1 MRGSEGPSGSIEEAE
16 MKRETRSRPW
26 ITLLLVGAIACG
38 ARAQVAVAQETGGDT
53 GATDDEKVVFTWGG
67 TAEPTSLNPMSG
79 YSAIDAYFWTP
90 QYHLLIDFDV
100 NFDAEPGLATEVET
114 SDDNMTF
121 TYTISDRFVWSDGEP
136 VTAEDVAYTMNLYKT
151 NHAYIPQ
158 GFLELIDGE
167 VRVVDDTHI
176 QFDTLGPTSLYT
188 GERPYMYFYI
198 LPKHVFEQIEQGNCP
213 DGADPCT
220 PKSYEN
226 VPSVGSGPFTI
237 AEYEVGQ
244 FVRMIRNPYWTG
256 SEPAIDEIFYRIYR
270 NEDALSQALLQGEVD
285 FAYLTTPNVFNSL
298 EGQENIGTMVGSIP
312 SFSEIGLNTGS
323 AYQEAGDGFTPHG
336 DGYPALTDVTVRQA
350 IRMAINSEE
359 LVDKV
364 LLGYGSPGDSI
375 VPPVTLA
382 GARWE
387 PEGDE
392 KLAWD
397 IPAANQLLEDA
408 GYTDTDGDGVREMPA
423 GSLEPGRPLEFRY
436 YVRPSDQTS
445 VDASSFISEWLDQ
458 IGIEAE
464 VIAVTTGRLG
474 DFVNGGTYDM
484 FSWGWYPDVDPGAV
498 LSWMKC
504 DQRPPDGSTY
514 GNDDSYYCNPEFD
527 QMYLDQQQALDV
539 NDRWEIVHEMQKMF
553 YEDAAY
559 SVLWYDPYLQ
569 AYRTDRFTGY
579 NSQPPQNGDLL
590 EGWGGISDVWLTLR
604 PVSET
609 EGGGGSSV
617 EARGVSPLLWAGIA
631 AVLVI
636 GAVVLFARRRRVSDE
651 DS

>member
-1 MRGSEGPSGSIEEAE
+1 
-16 MKRETRSRPW
+16 MKRGTRSGPW
-26 ITLLLVGAIACG
+26 IALLLVGAIACG

-67 TAEPTSLNPMSG
+67 TGEPTSLNPMSG
-79 YSAIDAYFWTP
+79 YSAIDGYFWTP

-136 VTAEDVAYTMNLYKT
+136 VTAEDVAYTINLYKS

-158 GFLELIDGE
+158 GFLTLIDGE
-167 VRVVDDTHI
+167 VRVLDDTHI
-176 QFDTLGPTSLYT
+176 QFDTLGPTSLYS
-188 GERPYMYFYI
+188 GESPYMYFYI
-198 LPKHVFEQIEQGNCP
+198 LPKHVFEEIEQGNCP

-220 PKSYEN
+220 PKGYEN

-244 FVRMIRNPYWTG
+244 FVRMERNPFWTG
-256 SEPAIDEIFYRIYR
+256 PEPAIDEIIYRIYR
-270 NEDALSQALLQGEVD
+270 NDDALSQALEQGEVD

-298 EGQENIGTMVGSIP
+298 EGKENIGTMVGSIP

-336 DGYPALTDVTVRQA
+336 DGHPALTDVTVRQA

-382 GARWE
+382 GSRWE
-387 PEGDE
+387 PTGDE
-392 KLAWD
+392 VLAWD

-408 GYTDTDGDGVREMPA
+408 GYTDTDGDGVREMPPARSSRADRSSSAITCARATRRRSTPLRSSPNGSVRSASRRRSSPSPPGGSATSSTEGRSTCSA
-423 GSLEPGRPLEFRY
+423 GAGIR
-436 YVRPSDQTS
+436 T
-445 VDASSFISEWLDQ
+445 LD
-458 IGIEAE
+458 
-464 VIAVTTGRLG
+464 
-474 DFVNGGTYDM
+474 
-484 FSWGWYPDVDPGAV
+484 PDAV

-527 QMYLDQQQALDV
+527 QMYLDQQQAPNV
-539 NDRWEIVHEMQKMF
+539 NDRWDIVHEMQKIF

-559 SVLWYDPYLQ
+559 SVLWYDPYFQ

-579 NSQPPQNGDLL
+579 NPQPPPNGDLL
-590 EGWGGISDVWLTLR
+590 EGWGGVSDVWLTLE
-604 PVSET
+604 PVSEA
-609 EGGGGSSV
+609 EGGGGSSA

>member
-1 MRGSEGPSGSIEEAE
+1 
-16 MKRETRSRPW
+16 MKRGTGSRPW
-26 ITLLLVGAIACG
+26 ITLLLVGAIASG

-53 GATDDEKVVFTWGG
+53 GAADDEKVVFTWGG

-114 SDDNMTF
+114 SADNMTF

-176 QFDTLGPTSLYT
+176 QFDTLGPTSLYM

-198 LPKHVFEQIEQGNCP
+198 LPKHVFEQVEQGTCP

-256 SEPAIDEIFYRIYR
+256 PEPAIDEIFYRIYR

-336 DGYPALTDVTVRQA
+336 DGHPALTDVTVRQA

-364 LLGYGSPGDSI
+364 LLGYGSPGDSM
-375 VPPVTLA
+375 VPPVSVP
-382 GARWE
+382 GSRWE
-387 PEGDE
+387 PTGDE
-392 KLAWD
+392 VLAWD

-408 GYTDTDGDGVREMPA
+408 GYTDTDGDGVREMPP

-458 IGIEAE
+458 IGIRTE
-464 VIAVTTGRLG
+464 VIAVTSGRLG

-484 FSWGWYPDVDPGAV
+484 FSWGWYPDIDPGAV

-527 QMYLDQQQALDV
+527 RMYLEQQQALDV
-539 NDRWEIVHEMQKMF
+539 NDRWEIVHEMQKIF

-590 EGWGGISDVWLTLR
+590 EGWGGVSDVWLTLQ
-604 PVSET
+604 PVSEA
-609 EGGGGSSV
+609 EGGGGSSA

>member
-1 MRGSEGPSGSIEEAE
+1 
-16 MKRETRSRPW
+16 
-26 ITLLLVGAIACG
+26 LLVGAIACG

-387 PEGDE
+387 PTGDE

-397 IPAANQLLEDA
+397 IPASRTR
-408 GYTDTDGDGVREMPA
+408 GGPCRPA
-423 GSLEPGRPLEFRY
+423 PR
-436 YVRPSDQTS
+436 
-445 VDASSFISEWLDQ
+445 
-458 IGIEAE
+458 
-464 VIAVTTGRLG
+464 
-474 DFVNGGTYDM
+474 
-484 FSWGWYPDVDPGAV
+484 
-498 LSWMKC
+498 C
-504 DQRPPDGSTY
+504 
-514 GNDDSYYCNPEFD
+514 
-527 QMYLDQQQALDV
+527 
-539 NDRWEIVHEMQKMF
+539 
-553 YEDAAY
+553 
-559 SVLWYDPYLQ
+559 
-569 AYRTDRFTGY
+569 
-579 NSQPPQNGDLL
+579 
-590 EGWGGISDVWLTLR
+590 
-604 PVSET
+604 
-609 EGGGGSSV
+609 
-617 EARGVSPLLWAGIA
+617 
-631 AVLVI
+631 
-636 GAVVLFARRRRVSDE
+636 
-651 DS
+651 